1 VGSIEGGARG
11 RPARLLW
18 EGGRAGRRLAR
29 GTFRRLDLD
38 QHRAAKGFPPAG
50 LRGLPQ
56 DRSPPHIC
64 DASRAPLVGPGCTR
78 DSPDD
83 TPCQEQSENV
93 TSRPRTTSPS
103 SPSLVTTGLVPVIPM
118 DRSAVP
124 HRIGMA
130 GTRPAM
136 TAERVSDGDIPIS
149 ARGPLETGSIIATCC
164 LAIHLRP
171 RGNIEVT
178 WSWPRWLRSSAF
190 RTPACRPEQP

>member
-1 VGSIEGGARG
+1 VRIIEGGARG
-11 RPARLLW
+11 RPARLLG
-18 EGGRAGRRLAR
+18 EGEEPDGASHAVLLGGPPALSAQGRPPANRRARPAAGPLPAPHLRRLA
-29 GTFRRLDLD
+29 
-38 QHRAAKGFPPAG
+38 
-50 LRGLPQ
+50 
-56 DRSPPHIC
+56 S
-64 DASRAPLVGPGCTR
+64 APLVGPGCTR

-83 TPCQEQSENV
+83 TPCQEQSENI
-93 TSRPRTTSPS
+93 TSHPRTTAPS
-103 SPSLVTTGLVPVIPM
+103 SPSLVITGLVPVIPM